1 MIPRLKELYTKQ
13 IRPELKEKFSFKNSY
28 MAPKIEKIVLNMGLG
43 IDGNDNKI
51 LKSCEEDLAK
61 TTGQKVQKMKK
72 GGKVKKGYRKGG
84 LKRSK

>member
-13 IRPELKEKFSFKNSY
+13 IRSELKEKFSFKNSY

-51 LKSCEEDLAK
+51 LKSCE
-61 TTGQKVQKMKK
+61 
-72 GGKVKKGYRKGG
+72 
-84 LKRSK
+84 